1 MTDIAS
7 TKNRYSKLQKKCL
20 TLRQPKVEQSKFQ
33 KKMPDPRDQ
42 ARYILQLLKY
52 HKKSF

>member
-20 TLRQPKVEQSKFQ
+20 TLRQTKVEQSKFQ
-33 KKMPDPRDQ
+33 KKCLTPEIRQDI
-42 ARYILQLLKY
+42 YFNY
-52 HKKSF
+52 